1 MTDPLIEHARL
12 INMAAEI
19 ERNLERRRQ
28 LRAPRSQAA
37 IKGWE
42 TRNAK

>member
-1 MTDPLIEHARL
+1 MIDPLIENARL
-12 INMAAEI
+12 INMAAEL

-28 LRAPRSQAA
+28 LREPRSQAA
-37 IKGWE
+37 IRGWE

>member
-1 MTDPLIEHARL
+1 MIDPLIENVRL
-12 INMAAEI
+12 INTAAELD
-19 ERNLERRRQ
+19 RNLERRRQ
-28 LRAPRSQAA
+28 LRKPRSQAA